1 MNICRRNFLGGLAG
15 LAVAGALRPVAAAEK
30 VAETPIGDQ
39 LIDNYLKLTK
49 LKLDVGAKTPFKVL
63 HASDTHLSMNDA
75 GDLLKGDAAVLRLY
89 EARQPRFPKC
99 VQSLAA
105 TIAYAKREKMPLLHT
120 GDLIDHFSEANL
132 ACVKNAFAG
141 ADCLVAFGNHDVYGH
156 HTDLY
161 TPKSREDAKATCRRY
176 EEAWPNPALVASRLI
191 NGVNF
196 VAFDNGG
203 LERWL
208 APEIEAGLEK
218 ALSVDAPAVLMCH
231 MPFYTP
237 ELYESVRARVAAK
250 RKKPDW
256 DFGRG
261 LGSYMKFDEPVGAS
275 KPSEHMRR
283 VGEIVRAHAKTNLKA
298 ILCGHLHYEWKGS
311 FAGIPMLVAAGNF
324 EGKAYELELA

>member
-1 MNICRRNFLGGLAG
+1 MDICRRNFLGGLAG
-15 LAVAGALRPVAAAEK
+15 LAVAGSLRPVAAAERR
-30 VAETPIGDQ
+30 ASFTDE

-49 LKLDVGAKTPFKVL
+49 LKLDVGAKTPFRAL
-63 HASDTHLSMNDA
+63 HASDTHLSMDDA

-89 EARQPRFPKC
+89 EARQPRFSKC

-105 TIAYAKREKMPLLHT
+105 TIAYAKREKIPLLHT

-176 EEAWPNPALVASRLI
+176 EEVWPNPALVASRLI

-208 APEIEAGLEK
+208 AREIEEGLEK
-218 ALSVDAPAVLMCH
+218 ALSADAPAVLMCH
-231 MPFYTP
+231 KPFCTP
-237 ELYESVRARVAAK
+237 TLYEFERAHNAAK
-250 RKKPDW
+250 RKNPNW
-256 DFGRG
+256 SFGRG
-261 LGSYMKFDEPVGAS
+261 LGAYMTFDEAVGES
-275 KPSEHMRR
+275 RPSEHMRQ
-283 VGEIVRAHAKTNLKA
+283 VGRIVRAHAKTNLKA
-298 ILCGHLHYEWKGS
+298 ILCGHLHCEWQGS
-311 FAGIPMLVAAGNF
+311 FAGIPQIVVGGNY
-324 EGKAYELELA
+324 EGKAYEISFE